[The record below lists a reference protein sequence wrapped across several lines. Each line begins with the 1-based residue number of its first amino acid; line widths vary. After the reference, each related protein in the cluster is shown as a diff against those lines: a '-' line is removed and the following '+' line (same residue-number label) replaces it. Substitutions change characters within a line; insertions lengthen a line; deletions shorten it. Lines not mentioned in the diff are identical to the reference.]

1 MSIDSRIFVPA
12 GARSRKH
19 DDPEYLLTKIKYKA
33 GDQMPDSQK
42 TPHQVFLAHQH
53 LIDEQYFFEDADDAR
68 WFWVEGYK
76 GCLFLDRDGKTVM
89 SYDRMALWIDGE
101 EIEKRGYEP
110 EPKDKN
116 EQSNS

>member
-12 GARSRKH
+12 GARNRKH
-19 DDPEYLLTKIKYKA
+19 DDPEYPPTKIKYKA

-42 TPHQVFLAHQH
+42 TTHQVFLAHQH

-116 EQSNS
+116 EKAKS

>member
-53 LIDEQYFFEDADDAR
+53 LIDEQYFFENADDAR

-116 EQSNS
+116 EKAKS

>member
-12 GARSRKH
+12 GARNRKN
-19 DDPEYLLTKIKYKA
+19 DDPEYPLTKIKYKA
-33 GDQMPDSQK
+33 GDQMPESQM

-76 GCLFLDRDGKTVM
+76 RCLYLDKDGETVM
-89 SYDRMALWIDGE
+89 PYERMALWINGE
-101 EIEKRGYEP
+101 QIDERGYEP
-110 EPKDKN
+110 KPKDKN
-116 EQSNS
+116 EKSNS